1 MGILTFFCNGYI
13 KRKKGDQHKN
23 SQTGRGPASP
33 GLFVLRSVHGENIL
47 KKETIF
53 VVGGCK
59 SGKSRHAL
67 ELAEQ
72 IRCDKRIFVAT
83 CVPYDDEMK
92 KRVAL
97 HQKERCR
104 SWSAI
109 DVPVLVPEAIMENNQ
124 KENVIIVDCLTLWI
138 NNLIME
144 LEDPEKISVHIKRLV
159 ESIEKAICSVVL
171 VSNEVG
177 TGIVPENKLA
187 RLFRDLAGA
196 ANQNVAK
203 ACDTVVWM
211 VAGIPVPVKKTRTI

>member
-1 MGILTFFCNGYI
+1 M
-13 KRKKGDQHKN
+13 
-23 SQTGRGPASP
+23 
-33 GLFVLRSVHGENIL
+33 

-53 VVGGCK
+53 IVGGCK

-72 IRCDKRIFVAT
+72 ICCDKRIFVAT

-97 HQKERCR
+97 HQKERCN

-109 DVPVLVPEAIMENNQ
+109 DVPVFVPEAILKNNQ

-138 NNLIME
+138 TNLLME
-144 LEDPEKISVHIKRLV
+144 LKEQEEILSHIKRLV
-159 ESIEKAICSVVL
+159 ESIKKVKCSVVL

-177 TGIVPENKLA
+177 AGIVPENKLA
-187 RLFRDLAGA
+187 RLFRDLAGT
-196 ANQNVAK
+196 ANQNVAA
-203 ACDTVVWM
+203 ACDTVIWM
-211 VAGIPVPVKKTRTI
+211 VAGIPVPVKKSRIIKKSIL